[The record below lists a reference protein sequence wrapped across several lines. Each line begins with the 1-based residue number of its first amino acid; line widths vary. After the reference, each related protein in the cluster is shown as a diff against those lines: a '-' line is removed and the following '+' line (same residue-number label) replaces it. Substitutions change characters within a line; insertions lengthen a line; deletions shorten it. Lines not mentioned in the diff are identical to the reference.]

1 MHTACILL
9 WVEPDPR
16 LFQHSSRQ
24 GTGPFAPV
32 PPEQVAPSTTIRH
45 VPSLGQLP
53 HNLSRSGKETA
64 ETRRD
69 MLRPNFNG
77 AGLALT
83 FSPHSVDLHDI
94 IPSQISEAMCFPF
107 LAPPPRVEKKVVLST
122 TKRRGESD
130 NRSSP
135 ADSLNSIFH
144 PIHHTCASANLP
156 VDHPLAVM
164 PDSNT
169 VRPPVKRTLKPA
181 PTPQSHVHSP
191 TPKSEVQF
199 ALPGTVPD
207 PGMLMLYS

>member
-16 LFQHSSRQ
+16 LFQHSSSQ

-64 ETRRD
+64 ETQRD

-77 AGLALT
+77 AGLALA

-94 IPSQISEAMCFPF
+94 IPSQISEAMY
-107 LAPPPRVEKKVVLST
+107 VLSLPYPST
-122 TKRRGESD
+122 
-130 NRSSP
+130 SS
-135 ADSLNSIFH
+135 
-144 PIHHTCASANLP
+144 
-156 VDHPLAVM
+156 
-164 PDSNT
+164 
-169 VRPPVKRTLKPA
+169 
-181 PTPQSHVHSP
+181 
-191 TPKSEVQF
+191 
-199 ALPGTVPD
+199 
-207 PGMLMLYS
+207 